1 MPSGAKTR
9 SLRNSPKVTPEA
21 RAAKAATEREKA
33 YLDAAEKLF
42 GPGSLF
48 SGNGEL
54 DVWHS
59 FKIYG
64 GQIHAAEA
72 YCEIVPPGTN
82 SGWGNATDY

>member
-1 MPSGAKTR
+1 MR
-9 SLRNSPKVTPEA
+9 MN
-21 RAAKAATEREKA
+21 
-33 YLDAAEKLF
+33 F

-48 SGNGEL
+48 QGSGEL

-72 YCEIVPPGTN
+72 YCEIVPSGTIEVLL
-82 SGWGNATDY
+82 AQLCLRHRLCILTLDRDFDHMARFIPLAVVK